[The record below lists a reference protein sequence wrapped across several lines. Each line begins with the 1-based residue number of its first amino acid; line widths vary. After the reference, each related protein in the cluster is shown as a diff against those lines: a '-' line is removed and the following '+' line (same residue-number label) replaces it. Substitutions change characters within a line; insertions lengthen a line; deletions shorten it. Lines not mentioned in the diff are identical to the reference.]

1 MPENQ
6 PPESDPF
13 ADLYGRLPDPRT
25 GARPERASDDAAT
38 TGSAPLSRRAAR
50 EARRAETGPTGTAS
64 DAAEPAIRFDAARRA
79 PADQSAA
86 RAGTPGSRAGDTAA
100 PRSAAAPAERPADGA
115 APRGAGTPREADT
128 SRTGAAPRTADTPR
142 AAEGPRTAA
151 APAPAPRA
159 AASPLDGIIPSRDPA
174 RRADDTAA
182 PGRLGPRRTGG
193 LDAARTA
200 PASRIDD
207 APRDAEPSRD
217 REPALVGAG
226 AAAAAASSSPRATA
240 SGSLEDLFTG
250 QTTTHEMGQT
260 VTAPP
265 RRRRRVGGWIA
276 LFVVLLL
283 VGGIA
288 GGGFALWNTYG
299 DRIQAFLGNGEPTD
313 YEAGQATGEA
323 RVTIV
328 SGDTGASVS
337 PKLFEAGITKASNS
351 LYKYMVDNAVVF
363 TFQPGVYKLQQQM
376 TSEAVLTALRNPEN
390 RLNYTVQLREGLTL
404 KQSLDVISE
413 QIGIPRA
420 DLDAATADPSQ
431 YGVPASTLEGWIFP
445 ATYDFDE
452 GVTAQQV
459 IERMVQ
465 RTVQSLDTAG
475 VPEADRER
483 ILIIASIIERE
494 ARSSEDFY
502 KVSRV
507 IENRL
512 QPDNT
517 ETHGLLQM
525 DSTAQYGA
533 GELDAGSS
541 SSSENALTS
550 DNPWNTYI
558 RPGLPV
564 GPIANPG
571 DLAID
576 AAMKPVDG
584 TWYYFTTVNLAT
596 GETVFSTT
604 YADQLKAVEQFQAWC
619 RENPDGGC

>member
-6 PPESDPF
+6 PPENDPF
-13 ADLYGRLPDPRT
+13 ADLYSRLPDPRT
-25 GARPERASDDAAT
+25 GARSADGSASD
-38 TGSAPLSRRAAR
+38 APPSRRAAR
-50 EARRAETGPTGTAS
+50 EARRAQTGPTGTAS
-64 DAAEPAIRFDAARRA
+64 PDATPAPRVDAARREGDAPAVASGAGNAAEPARTAEPPAA
-79 PADQSAA
+79 P
-86 RAGTPGSRAGDTAA
+86 TAA
-100 PRSAAAPAERPADGA
+100 PRTSAPAPAARTTEPPARATEPPA
-115 APRGAGTPREADT
+115 ATT
-128 SRTGAAPRTADTPR
+128 
-142 AAEGPRTAA
+142 
-151 APAPAPRA
+151 APAPRA
-159 AASPLDGIIPSRDPA
+159 TEPTAPSAAASPFPA
-174 RRADDTAA
+174 GEADAAA
-182 PGRLGPRRTGG
+182 PGPRRTPTSQPAAAGTTSPAPAPQPSPADGG
-193 LDAARTA
+193 PRAEAARR
-200 PASRIDD
+200 S
-207 APRDAEPSRD
+207 
-217 REPALVGAG
+217 EPALVGA
-226 AAAAAASSSPRATA
+226 ATA
-240 SGSLEDLFTG
+240 RTGATGGGVSSGSLEDLFTG
-250 QTTTHEMGQT
+250 QTTTHEIGH
-260 VTAPP
+260 TAPRAP
-265 RRRRRVGGWIA
+265 KKRRRVGGWIA
-276 LFVVLLL
+276 LAIVLVLL
-283 VGGIA
+283 GGAAA
-288 GGGFALWNTYG
+288 GGLAVWNTYG
-299 DRIQAFLGNGEPTD
+299 DRIQAFLGNGEPLD

-323 RVTIV
+323 RITIV
-328 SGDTGASVS
+328 SGDTGESVS
-337 PKLFEAGITKASNS
+337 PKLFDAGVTKASNS
-351 LYKYMVDNAVVF
+351 LYKYMVDNSVAF

-376 TSEAVLTALRNPEN
+376 TSEAVLAALRDPAS
-390 RLNYTVQLREGLTL
+390 RLDYSVQLREGLTL
-404 KQSLDVISE
+404 EQSLDVISE
-413 QIGIPRA
+413 QLSIPRA
-420 DLDAATADPSQ
+420 DLDTAVADPSV

-465 RTVQSLDTAG
+465 RTIQSLDTAG
-475 VPEADRER
+475 VPASDRER

-584 TWYYFTTVNLAT
+584 PWYYFTTVNLAT

-604 YADQLKAVEQFQAWC
+604 YADQLKAVDQFRAWC
-619 RENPDGGC
+619 RDNPDGGC

>member
-1 MPENQ
+1 MPDNQ

-25 GARPERASDDAAT
+25 GARPGRSSDDGAT
-38 TGSAPLSRRAAR
+38 ESSAPLSRRAAR
-50 EARRAETGPTGTAS
+50 EARRAETGPTGTTS
-64 DAAEPAIRFDAARRA
+64 DAAAEPAIRFDAARRA
-79 PADQSAA
+79 PGEQPAATATTPNDPPADDIPA
-86 RAGTPGSRAGDTAA
+86 RRF
-100 PRSAAAPAERPADGA
+100 AAAPAERPADGD
-115 APRGAGTPREADT
+115 APGDDGIPAD
-128 SRTGAAPRTADTPR
+128 APRTADAP
-142 AAEGPRTAA
+142 

-159 AASPLDGIIPSRDPA
+159 AAVSADGIVPPRDPA
-174 RRADDTAA
+174 PRGNDTAA
-182 PGRLGPRRTGG
+182 PGRPGPRRTGAG
-193 LDAARTA
+193 PDAARTA
-200 PASRIDD
+200 PGSPSDD
-207 APRDAEPSRD
+207 APRSAGSARRTGPAAAAEPSRD

-226 AAAAAASSSPRATA
+226 ATAAAASSTPRAAA

-299 DRIQAFLGNGEPTD
+299 DRIQAFLGNGEPLD

-351 LYKYMVDNAVVF
+351 LYKYMVDNSVVF

-512 QPDNT
+512 QPDND

-558 RPGLPV
+558 RPGLPI